1 MCTGVFHQQALP
13 LVRFD
18 RTTFDM
24 TRMSVHSNDLIA
36 GVCNCS
42 IALRV
47 QERQESAGVVDI
59 VLAGSGAG

>member
-1 MCTGVFHQQALP
+1 MRTGVFHQQALP
-13 LVRFD
+13 LARFD

-24 TRMSVHSNDLIA
+24 TRMVVHSNDLIA

-42 IALRV
+42 ITLQV